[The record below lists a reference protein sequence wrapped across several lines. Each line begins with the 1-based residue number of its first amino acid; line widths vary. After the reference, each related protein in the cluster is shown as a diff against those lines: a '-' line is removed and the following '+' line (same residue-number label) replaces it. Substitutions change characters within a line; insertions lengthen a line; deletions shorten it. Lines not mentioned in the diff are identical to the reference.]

1 MKLPDGTAKG
11 NWGLPWAAKAQ
22 RPRPIAYGVVSAG
35 HLDKGRVACVVRRLL
50 GLRTLYTL
58 YMLTMSWYRPGWH
71 YANGPPR
78 SSIIIHQHTMVGW
91 VSKTLHAMYL
101 GATCADLVHALA
113 AVEWAAPSDQ
123 YSTRGV
129 LFTPATIVQTTYILG
144 VNSIVLMPFT
154 AAGIMY
160 TALANESGITCTL
173 VSTNGKFVLLFVA

>member
-78 SSIIIHQHTMVGW
+78 SSIIIHQHTNHIHTG
-91 VSKTLHAMYL
+91 
-101 GATCADLVHALA
+101 G
-113 AVEWAAPSDQ
+113 
-123 YSTRGV
+123 
-129 LFTPATIVQTTYILG
+129 
-144 VNSIVLMPFT
+144 NSIVLMPFT

-160 TALANESGITCTL
+160 TALTNESGITCTL